1 MLKLKKRILVYALLL
16 LGALSFRVG
25 IATLMPNDEP
35 EDGKVYEQMARNLLR
50 QLVFSHAT
58 EPPYEPSLIRL
69 PGYPLFLT
77 AVYSVFGE
85 SNNTAVRVTQAVVDT
100 ATCGL
105 VALLAFYWE
114 PDPKRKRKSSIAALA
129 LAAVCPFTAIYVGTI
144 LTETLSSFFALAT
157 CAAATRAFR
166 SNTRKE
172 LVSRWVLTGVLAAMA
187 VNFRPDSGLFAAAI
201 GFTLVITT
209 FVGRKATIEVEQQ
222 RARKISLGQAV
233 VAGALFVLAF
243 CLLLLP
249 WTIRNWRTFHLFQPL
264 APVHAEMPGE
274 FVPRGYLR
282 WVRTWIDDEREIE
295 PFIWAIDTLPVV
307 VKDLPPQA
315 FDSEEEKQQ
324 VTKLFDLYNHPQT
337 AVAQQ
342 SPQSGF
348 QLEENPS
355 PQATP
360 SPSPPADESTT
371 DEGDENDNEEETEED
386 NQDAQSVEM
395 TPEIDAGFGQV
406 AQERI
411 ARSPFRYYIKLPLKR
426 AVGLWFNTHSQYYPF
441 EGELFSADGLDSSSH
456 QQIWLPLFTALTWI
470 YTFLGVLGCWFLWQS
485 GDFDARRFLLLAI
498 LIILLRIAF
507 FAFQENPESR
517 YVVELFPFVSV
528 LGGIGAV
535 RVVEAFSPPSGSSSA
550 VENDFTVREESDLDL
565 GSQ

>member
-1 MLKLKKRILVYALLL
+1 MIKPKKRILVYGLLL

-25 IATLMPNDEP
+25 IATFLPNDEP
-35 EDGKVYEQMARNLLR
+35 EDGRVYEQMARNLLR
-50 QLVFSHAT
+50 QHVFSHAT

-69 PGYPLFLT
+69 PGYPFFLA

-100 ATCGL
+100 STCGL

-114 PDPKRKRKSSIAALA
+114 PDPKRKRKSSIAALVI
-129 LAAVCPFTAIYVGTI
+129 AAVCPFAAIYVATI
-144 LTETLSSFFALAT
+144 LTETLTMFFAVAT
-157 CAAATRAFR
+157 CVAATRAFR
-166 SNTRKE
+166 ANTRSE
-172 LVSRWVLTGVLAAMA
+172 LTSWWVLTGVLAALA
-187 VNFRPDSGLFAAAI
+187 VTFRPDSGLFAAAI

-209 FVGRKATIEVEQQ
+209 VFAPPGEQH
-222 RARKISLGQAV
+222 RRIISLGRAL
-233 VAGALFVLAF
+233 VAGTVFTLAF
-243 CLLLLP
+243 CLVLLP

-295 PFIWAIDTLPVV
+295 PFIWAIDTTPVA

-315 FDSEEEKQQ
+315 FDSEEEKQR
-324 VTKLFDLYNHPQT
+324 VTKLFDLYNRPQT

-342 SPQSGF
+342 GPQSGF
-348 QLEENPS
+348 QLEEATPS
-355 PQATP
+355 P
-360 SPSPPADESTT
+360 SPSPPADDKSTSDES
-371 DEGDENDNEEETEED
+371 DEGDDEEESDEEN
-386 NQDAQSVEM
+386 NQEPQSVEM
-395 TPEIDAGFGQV
+395 TPEIDAGFGQI

-411 ARSPFRYYIKLPLKR
+411 ARSPFRYYVKLPLKR
-426 AVGLWFNTHSQYYPF
+426 GVGLWFNTHSQYYPF
-441 EGELFSADGLDSSSH
+441 EGELFAVDGLDSSTH
-456 QQIWLPLFTALTWI
+456 QQIWLPLFTALIWI
-470 YTFLGVLGCWFLWQS
+470 YTFLAVLGCWFLWQS
-485 GDFDARRFLLLAI
+485 GDFDARRFLLLTI
-498 LIILLRIAF
+498 LIILFRIVF

-517 YVVELFPFVSV
+517 YVVELFPFVLV

-535 RVVEAFSPPSGSSSA
+535 RVVEAFSPPSLSSSA
-550 VENDFTVREESDLDL
+550 LENDFTEREELDLDL